1 MFDTSSDLPPTTRRS
16 VIEILNEHL
25 ADAIDLQLQ
34 AKQAHWNIKGPNFV
48 GLHELFDKVA
58 SQAQEYADEIA
69 ERAVALGGVARG
81 TIQAVSGQS
90 QLREYPLDVGDWRA
104 HVRAMQDALA
114 TFGRGVRKAIDDTT
128 AVNDADTADLF
139 TEISRGVDKSL
150 WMVEAHVED
159 APLDAKDV
167 EQRSASQGESR

>member
-1 MFDTSSDLPPTTRRS
+1 
-16 VIEILNEHL
+16 
-25 ADAIDLQLQ
+25 LQ

-150 WMVEAHVED
+150 WMVEAHVQD